1 MSEKL
6 YFRHNFATT
15 VASKKR
21 TPLSFIRVT
30 SDSFTQHKPSIEQS
44 IKLFNSE
51 IIWDDVWDIDE
62 AEARLKGGET
72 LYLLCENENPL
83 GHVWYNLNYLYNA
96 YVSTNRQDGDSM
108 WFIQETMWDMK
119 SEYDLTYIKLYVD
132 DWNDRAKK
140 FWKKLGYLLLT

>member
-15 VASKKR
+15 VVSKKR
-21 TPLSFIRVT
+21 VPLSFIRVT
-30 SDSFTQHKPSIEQS
+30 TDSFTQHKYLIEQS
-44 IKLFNSE
+44 IKLLNSE
-51 IIWDDVWDIDE
+51 MSWDDMWDIDA
-62 AEARLKGGET
+62 AEARLERGET

-83 GHVWYNLNYLYNA
+83 GHVWYDLYYLYNA
-96 YVSTNRQDGDSM
+96 YVSTKRQDGDSV